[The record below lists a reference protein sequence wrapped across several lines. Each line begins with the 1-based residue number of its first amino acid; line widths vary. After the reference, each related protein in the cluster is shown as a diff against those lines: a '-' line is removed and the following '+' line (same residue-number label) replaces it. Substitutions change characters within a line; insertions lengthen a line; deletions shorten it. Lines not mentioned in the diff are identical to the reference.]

1 MAGFNVNHV
10 IRGTGGNAWW
20 NGRHIATLQSAE
32 LKISGDFEEINVCG
46 DTSTYRI
53 YNGYSGEGTMTWIKT
68 DSSVMASLAEA
79 FRSGVMP
86 DITVVTSVAQP
97 GTNKV
102 ERIACTDVT
111 VDELMLTK
119 FEKKAITEQ
128 EVAFKFGNFEVLET
142 I

>member
-68 DSSVMASLAEA
+68 D
-79 FRSGVMP
+79 
-86 DITVVTSVAQP
+86 TVVTSVAQP